1 MKMAFGKTATTTPLL
16 PPGLGPAQSQSQ
28 SQSQCETQSEPQ
40 SESLSLE
47 PKSRH
52 KFCAAKKWQKCVYW
66 PNAQQLI
73 DYEAGEEGGE
83 KRKGANCIGNCLD
96 HCSSLAFWEKSLPPL
111 PLPLPLPSHTCRIR
125 NNVRLCS
132 PFVVSVWCRFR
143 VVRVA
148 MRHINKLNEI
158 SILYIVGNLF
168 IKHFVCHCNS

>member
-1 MKMAFGKTATTTPLL
+1 MKMAFGKTATTTTPLL

-28 SQSQCETQSEPQ
+28 SQSETQSEPQ

-52 KFCAAKKWQKCVYW
+52 KFCSAKKWQKCVYW

-73 DYEAGEEGGE
+73 DYKAEAGGRGRERGE
-83 KRKGANCIGNCLD
+83 TALATALTIAARF
-96 HCSSLAFWEKSLPPL
+96 AFWEKSLP